1 VPHVRLSVRGPK
13 KTGKAHHS
21 FLRNR
26 TSLYEGSETRFL
38 AMLPG
43 VFGALSI
50 SSSRR
55 SRTHL
60 LIASREEKAGST
72 PAYSRTG
79 FLSSEASVVIS
90 PVQIVGLFSR
100 PLWPIYFRFASC
112 PASPTAVTNPWRIL
126 HIEWRV
132 LHIANQANS
141 LHLIYVQRESL
152 LRHQRD
158 IARFV
163 HYHRAA
169 RSNPER
175 RTNRGSLLR
184 NLPLRPPPDSQ

>member
-26 TSLYEGSETRFL
+26 TSLYEGFETRFL

-72 PAYSRTG
+72 PAYFSNG
-79 FLSSEASVVIS
+79 FFKLGGICRYL
-90 PVQIVGLFSR
+90 PCPNSR
-100 PLWPIYFRFASC
+100 PFLTTPLAYLFPICILPSLSNSSVQA
-112 PASPTAVTNPWRIL
+112 WRIL

-132 LHIANQANS
+132 LHIESQPNS
-141 LHLIYVQRESL
+141 LHLTYVQRESL